1 MKKGTGKWNKSEER
15 RCPECC
21 PYLVFYPCNECL
33 YHDDLNQSE
42 VSGDNMKFDGK
53 RKRKINKTPI
63 KRALKIILISFL
75 VALVFYVFF
84 CVSSVIRLERQVERL
99 TIEFETLNRSLE

>member
-1 MKKGTGKWNKSEER
+1 
-15 RCPECC
+15 
-21 PYLVFYPCNECL
+21 
-33 YHDDLNQSE
+33 
-42 VSGDNMKFDGK
+42 MKFDGK